1 MKPSALVIYTG
12 GTIGMVK
19 DAISGSL
26 MPVNI
31 DLLLQY
37 IPELSRIEAEIQ
49 IETFETTLDS
59 SDIMPEHWIKLVEII
74 ERNYAAY
81 DGFVILHGS
90 DTMAYTAS
98 ALSFLLENLG
108 KPVILTGA
116 QLPIGVLRSDAK
128 ENFIT
133 ALELAVMRVNGCSIL
148 NEVCIYFEYHLLRGN
163 RTTKYS
169 ASHFN
174 AFISPNYEALAE
186 AGVNIQ
192 INERVLLPTPT
203 QAPKFHK
210 KLETQVA
217 VLRLFPGMTE
227 AYVRAVCEISGLKA
241 LVIETFG
248 AGNAPTA
255 PWFLEIIRKTINEG
269 ICVINV
275 SQCLNGSVEQ
285 GKYKTSQQLLDLG
298 VISAADMTIEATL
311 CKLMFILTQYNYY
324 EIGILLAKDF
334 CGELSP
340 N

>member
-1 MKPSALVIYTG
+1 MKPRALVIYTG

-19 DAISGSL
+19 DAVSGSL

-37 IPELSRIEAEIQ
+37 IPELSRIEAEIH

-59 SDIMPEHWIKLVEII
+59 SDISPEHWIKMVEII
-74 ERNYAAY
+74 ERNYASY

-133 ALELAVMRVNGCSIL
+133 ALELAVMKENGRSKI

-192 INERVLLPTPT
+192 INERLLLSTPT
-203 QAPKFHK
+203 EPPLFHK
-210 KLETQVA
+210 NLDTHVA
-217 VLRLFPGMTE
+217 VLRLFPGMNE
-227 AYVRAVCEISGLKA
+227 AYVRAVSSIPGLKA
-241 LVIETFG
+241 MVLETFG

-255 PWFLEIIRKTINEG
+255 PWFLDIIRKAIEG
-269 ICVINV
+269 GILIINV

-285 GKYKTSQQLLDLG
+285 GKYKTSQQLLKMG
-298 VISAADMTIEATL
+298 VISASDMTREATL
-311 CKLMFILTQYNYY
+311 CKLMFMLANRTLADLRANFTQD
-324 EIGILLAKDF
+324 L
-334 CGELSP
+334 CGECSAA
-340 N
+340 

>member
-1 MKPSALVIYTG
+1 MKPRALVIYTG

-19 DAISGSL
+19 DALSGSL

-37 IPELSRIEAEIQ
+37 IPELSRIEAEIN

-59 SDIMPEHWIKLVEII
+59 SDIMPEHWIRLVEII
-74 ERNYAAY
+74 ERNYNAY

-98 ALSFLLENLG
+98 ALSFMLENLS

-133 ALELAVMRVNGCSIL
+133 ALELAVLKENGRPKL

-169 ASHFN
+169 ASNFN
-174 AFISPNYEALAE
+174 AFISPNCEALAE
-186 AGVNIQ
+186 AGVHIQ
-192 INERVLLPTPT
+192 LNDRLLLPPP
-203 QAPKFHK
+203 QKAPIFHK
-210 KLETQVA
+210 KIDTNVA
-217 VLRLFPGMTE
+217 VLHVFPGMSE
-227 AYVRAVCEISGLKA
+227 AYVRALCGISGLKA
-241 LVIETFG
+241 LVVLTFG
-248 AGNAPTA
+248 SGNAPTA
-255 PWFLEIIRKTINEG
+255 AFFTELLQQTIEKG
-269 ICVINV
+269 VLVVNV
-275 SQCLNGSVEQ
+275 SQCLNGAVEQ
-285 GKYKTSQQLLDLG
+285 GKYKTSQQLLAMG
-298 VISAADMTIEATL
+298 VIGAADMTLEATL
-311 CKLMFILTQYNYY
+311 CKLMFMLAHHNPG
-324 EIGILLAKDF
+324 EISTLLVEDF
-334 CGELSP
+334 YAV